1 MVHLYYKH
9 EQKRYYQNNP
19 NRAPAFEPRHR
30 SKDHQRS
37 FISQRSEATQ
47 VSHGPAVASHGE
59 RKRWVVAEDESSAN
73 IILKSK
79 FKFMSKNKIL
89 YSLNGFRKF
98 RKTFGDVLL
107 ERLVTQGGQS
117 SRTIKSWR
125 SRKSYLHQF
134 TA

>member
-9 EQKRYYQNNP
+9 EQKRHYQNNAD
-19 NRAPAFEPRHR
+19 RASTSKSGDR
-30 SKDHQRS
+30 SQDHQRS
-37 FISQRSEATQ
+37 FVSQRGEATQ
-47 VSHGPAVASHGE
+47 VSHHPIVATHSEG
-59 RKRWVVAEDESSAN
+59 KRWVVAEDESSAN